1 MTDSSTAPTV
11 SDADTTVD
19 WNGQQFELVRAV
31 FDSSSEVGSGDA
43 ALLERVRAEFPGRG
57 DDLHAGVGV
66 LRDLLRIEQRPERFR
81 RVLRVWTGKIATSI
95 RRGDFHGAGTW
106 MRAVTENPVFPKEYA
121 LHVVEAVREL
131 SREELLEEL
140 VSKLAKAGDPPS
152 AAPLL
157 MAWGEPLVEYLVAG
171 MAVSS
176 PPVNRRHLVGYL
188 GMAGRADVRLLTPYL
203 RDPRWYIVRNIASA
217 IGRTGRETAVPA
229 LEDILH
235 YPDDRVRVEVIRALI
250 AIGGEDGVAP
260 ALNALG
266 DESPRVRQA
275 AVSLLR
281 ASPSDAVVT
290 GVASILVSGSH
301 NADDARRLVDVIAE
315 RRSPAA
321 RGALEQLAAK
331 RGGSGASR
339 VVREAASAVLERMR

>member
-1 MTDSSTAPTV
+1 MTDQSTAPALDET
-11 SDADTTVD
+11 SAD
-19 WNGQQFELVRAV
+19 WNGEQFDRVRAV
-31 FDSSSEVGSGDA
+31 FDSSSGAGSADS

-81 RVLRVWTGKIATSI
+81 RVLRVWTGKIATAI

-106 MRAVTENPVFPKEYA
+106 MRAVTEAPVFPNEFA

-140 VSKLAKAGDPPS
+140 VVKLAKAGDPPA

-157 MAWGEPLVEYLVAG
+157 MAWGEPLVEFLVGG
-171 MAVSS
+171 MALEA
-176 PPVNRRHLVGYL
+176 PPVNRRHLVEYL

-203 RDPRWYIVRNIASA
+203 RDQRWFIVRNLATA
-217 IGRTGRETAVPA
+217 LGRTGRATAVPA
-229 LEDILH
+229 LESVLDH
-235 YPDDRVRVEVIRALI
+235 PDDRVRVEVMRALT
-250 AIGGEDGVAP
+250 AIGGEDGIAP
-260 ALNALG
+260 ALKALG
-266 DESPRVRQA
+266 DESARVRQA

-281 ASPSDAVVT
+281 ASPSESVVS
-290 GVASILVSGSH
+290 GVASVLASGSH
-301 NADDARRLVDVIAE
+301 SVDEARRLIDVIAE

-321 RGALEQLAAK
+321 RNALEQLAAK
-331 RGGSGASR
+331 KGGLGAGR
-339 VVREAASAVLERMR
+339 VVRDAARVVLERTR